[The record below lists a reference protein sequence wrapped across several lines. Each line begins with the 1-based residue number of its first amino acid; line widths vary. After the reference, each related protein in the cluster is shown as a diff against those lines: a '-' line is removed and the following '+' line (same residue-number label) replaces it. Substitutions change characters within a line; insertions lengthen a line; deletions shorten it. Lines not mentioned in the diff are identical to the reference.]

1 MDLKPEDLASES
13 VVSPPSARTK
23 KRRVSAEQAAIYLR
37 THADV
42 LMRMPASEQMIGAR
56 DSVLFAALN
65 QIADALDE
73 LRQRAE
79 KR

>member
-1 MDLKPEDLASES
+1 MTE
-13 VVSPPSARTK
+13 RTK
-23 KRRVSAEQAAIYLR
+23 KRKVSAEQAAIYLR

-56 DSVLFAALN
+56 DAVLFSALN

-73 LRQRAE
+73 LRKGGPEDRA
-79 KR
+79 